1 MGADPKKEWIRS
13 QFLDYQQAW
22 IFDPSNIA
30 LALKAR
36 QIGFSDGTAG
46 RCIQWGHY
54 HRRPQIVISASQNLA
69 DELLAT
75 VRIHCEILEA
85 LGNRAA
91 TRYKTNN
98 SQCIEWKTGGRV
110 IALSAS
116 ERTSRSFH
124 GDVYFDEYAFQQN
137 PERLWAA
144 AAPMASNGDWRLR
157 VISTPNGA
165 QGKFHEWCTSLPKG
179 WSLHRVDI
187 NDAERHGKQVDRNK
201 LLELVGGDERLFG
214 EAYLCQFLDA
224 SLQYFPTE
232 LVTFARE
239 WVGKTPSLAGAR
251 WFAGLDVGRTK
262 DISALSATA
271 IHDDIAWL
279 LAVMTAQRTKFKEQH
294 AMVRDARRVF
304 QWEKI
309 GVDQT
314 GLGAGLAEDMVD
326 EWGEDE
332 VVPVQFTAPVKEE
345 LFTRTFRWLR
355 NGAVRLPQNETGATI
370 ARQLIAAR
378 RVVTRQGNVVYRFG
392 QDDQSHSDELCSFM
406 LSLNL
411 AGEPPAARGVGNY
424 PVLAVA

>member
-1 MGADPKKEWIRS
+1 MGADPKKEWLKS
-13 QFLDYQQAW
+13 QFLDYQLDW
-22 IFDPSNIA
+22 IYDPSAVAI
-30 LALKAR
+30 ALKAR

-46 RCIQWGHY
+46 RCIFWGHY
-54 HRRPQIVISASQNLA
+54 SRRPQIVISASQNLA

-75 VRIHCEILEA
+75 VRTHCEILAA

-91 TRYKTNN
+91 NQFKTNN

-124 GDVYFDEYAFQQN
+124 GDVYFDEFAFHMQ

-165 QGKFHEWCTSLPKG
+165 QGKFHEWCTQLPKG
-179 WSLHRVDI
+179 WSLHETDI
-187 NDAERHGKQVDRNK
+187 NKAEKQGKAVDREK
-201 LLELVGGDERLFG
+201 LLQLVGGDERLFN

-224 SLQYFPTE
+224 SLQYFPTS
-232 LVTFARE
+232 LVTLARE
-239 WVGKTPSLAGAR
+239 WVGKMPPLTYAR
-251 WFAGLDVGRTK
+251 WFAGLDVGRMV

-271 IHDDIAWL
+271 LDENVAWL
-279 LAVMTAQRTKFKEQH
+279 LAVMTAQRTKFSEQQT
-294 AMVRDARRVF
+294 MVRHAREVF

-309 GVDQT
+309 AVDQT
-314 GLGAGLAEDMVD
+314 GLGAGLAESMVE
-326 EWGEDE
+326 EWGESE
-332 VVPVQFTAPVKEE
+332 VIPVQFTAPVKEE
-345 LFTRTFRWLR
+345 LFTRTFRWLK
-355 NGAVRLPQNETGATI
+355 NGAVRLPKDDTGATI

-378 RVVTRQGNVVYRFG
+378 RVVTKQGQVVYRFG
-392 QDDQSHSDELCSFM
+392 QDGQSHSDELCSFM

-411 AGEPPAARGVGNY
+411 AGEPPPARGVGTR
-424 PVLAVA
+424 PVFQVA